1 MWAGALARQL
11 NYKQQMPSLRTIQGY
26 FRDLINSLWDIQYT
40 HATKVAEGHISR
52 QRIVADGSPN
62 GNG

>member
-1 MWAGALARQL
+1 
-11 NYKQQMPSLRTIQGY
+11 MPSLRTIQGY